1 VVRAE
6 NGTLAGVLEG
16 KKQYQIPLY
25 QRVYSWGKKQLDQL
39 WSDVVELERTLG
51 DDPKASHFIGSLVL
65 ASSPDFGAIG
75 VNKFLVVDGQQRLT
89 TLTLLLAALRDHLI
103 ETGETDRARGI
114 DAQYL
119 INVYRQWQAT
129 QGNADADRP
138 ARLYGCSQPRSSGRR
153 RGYHR

>member
-1 VVRAE
+1 MVRAE

-25 QRVYSWGKKQLDQL
+25 QRVYSWGNKQLRQL
-39 WSDVVELERTLG
+39 WTDVVELGRALG

-89 TLTLLLAALRDHLI
+89 SL
-103 ETGETDRARGI
+103 TDRIVVPG
-114 DAQYL
+114 
-119 INVYRQWQAT
+119 
-129 QGNADADRP
+129 
-138 ARLYGCSQPRSSGRR
+138 SSGMNGGRCLHIAWSVAQEAVDPSLPYFALVFDVSLQPAFFKGR
-153 RGYHR
+153 LGGSR